1 MQNEERGD
9 SVLRQPITQEV
20 FIHTVDI
27 IITKPPTKSRLKIEI
42 RLILQLLMPYFVL
55 YSIQLVCFVVVEV
68 SGRNNDELSRYL

>member
-27 IITKPPTKSRLKIEI
+27 IITKPPTKSRL
-42 RLILQLLMPYFVL
+42 
-55 YSIQLVCFVVVEV
+55 
-68 SGRNNDELSRYL
+68 